1 MKLFLAI
8 LCLVLASLVCST
20 SFAQCSGGTCSPR
33 PSRLSSSRSVIR
45 PQVFRATGLR
55 RILPRNR

>member
-1 MKLFLAI
+1 MRLFLAI

-20 SFAQCSGGTCSPR
+20 SFAQCAGGSCSLPGT
-33 PSRLSSSRSVIR
+33 RLTSVRAIR
-45 PQVFRATGLR
+45 PVVVRRGGRL